1 MIDFR
6 LKTFID
12 LCDTKS
18 YTKTA
23 KNLSITQPAV
33 SQHIKYLEEK
43 YDLKLFDYIGKRL
56 SLTKEGIDF
65 FYNVQKLQTVSLNI
79 ENHLK
84 DCNEKYKTLRF
95 GATRTVGEFYLPNYI
110 KKFLI
115 KYPKSDFS
123 MIVNNTKFLLSNLNK
138 GNIEFAIIEG
148 HFNKAEYE
156 TYLLSEEELV
166 VVASPFNNLTTK
178 SNLSLEEL
186 FKETLIMREK
196 GSGSREIFD
205 MYLYENNYSPENF
218 YHSFEVG
225 NINIIKDLVKDNLG
239 ISIMYKKAAQIEID
253 NGDLIMLDVD
263 NMKLSHEFNF
273 IFLKDSIFHEDYI
286 DFYNFL
292 INP

>member
-166 VVASPFNNLTTK
+166 VVASPLNNLTTK

>member
-166 VVASPFNNLTTK
+166 VVASPLNNLTTK

-253 NGDLIMLDVD
+253 NGDLIILDVD